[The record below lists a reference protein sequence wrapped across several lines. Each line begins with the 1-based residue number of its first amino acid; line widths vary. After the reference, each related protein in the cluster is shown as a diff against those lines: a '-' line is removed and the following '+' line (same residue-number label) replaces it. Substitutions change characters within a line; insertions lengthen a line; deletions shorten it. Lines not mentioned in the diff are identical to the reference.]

1 MNFWQRISRRLFSL
15 QEGDATRVIFY
26 YNGEEPTYLDDA
38 YVTVYKNGMVEVH
51 HRNEHVST
59 HMQNIEILWKG
70 MSANATGQ
78 ARALTLV
85 KAETSQD
92 SRPF

>member
-15 QEGDATRVIFY
+15 QEGEATRVIFY
-26 YNGEEPTYLDDA
+26 YTGEEPTYLDDA

-70 MSANATGQ
+70 MNTNATGQ
-78 ARALTLV
+78 PRALTLV
-85 KAETSQD
+85 KAENSQD
-92 SRPF
+92 LRPF